1 MRTWHK
7 TIPMKY
13 LHNQYGIYNGTWS
26 AQMDRYWESDDG
38 YTVRSRQIKT
48 DWGTV
53 EHVTITRVNE
63 KDGDIP
69 WAVKQQIKEELFGI
83 RANAI
88 EVFPDRKRLI
98 DVMDEYHLWILPKD
112 FQIPF
117 GIHPTRDP
125 QCPAVERGY
134 DFTLE
139 ESTAWV
145 ESEERKAIH
154 GESVSLDNLLEA
166 INV

>member
-1 MRTWHK
+1 MIGR
-7 TIPMKY
+7 MAM
-13 LHNQYGIYNGTWS
+13 QG
-26 AQMDRYWESDDG
+26 
-38 YTVRSRQIKT
+38 
-48 DWGTV
+48 
-53 EHVTITRVNE
+53 
-63 KDGDIP
+63 GDIP

-154 GESVSLDNLLEA
+154 GESISLDHLIEA
-166 INV
+166 VNV